1 MLCSYHKKQKTKVT
15 RKLWEA
21 LGMSVTLTVM
31 MVFMHIQ
38 ILKSYILDTSS
49 SLYINYTSI
58 KFCFVLFLNKGEE
71 GFSQ

>member
-21 LGMSVTLTVM
+21 LGISVTLTVM
-31 MVFMHIQ
+31 MVLVHIQ

-58 KFCFVLFLNKGEE
+58 KFWFVLFC
-71 GFSQ
+71 F